1 MQQQETLP
9 ANGVSVL
16 TQNYLQQLSARE
28 LLEQFNDISHQF
40 SARLNYLDI
49 DDLKKLQYYLR
60 LISAELKGREA

>member
-1 MQQQETLP
+1 MQQQETLV

-40 SARLNYLDI
+40 SARLNYMDI

-60 LISAELKGREA
+60 LIAAELKVREA

>member
-40 SARLNYLDI
+40 SARLNYMDI
-49 DDLKKLQYYLR
+49 EDLKKLQYYLR
-60 LISAELKGREA
+60 LISAELKDREA